1 MKDELA
7 SEPGDG
13 RVDVVVARRRKRVA
27 VALGA
32 WAVLVGVVAVSGFG
46 SVNDDAVAIVVVLTV
61 VGVAAA
67 LGASAA
73 VLAGRPALA
82 AGLLV
87 VSVVAPTWYLYPLLL
102 VPVVGAVFLV
112 RGRDEL
118 RAAQP

>member
-1 MKDELA
+1 VKDELA